1 MWKLL
6 NILCF
11 VILTLAVIKLSAKGT
26 LFLSFFFFFLDRDIL
41 LYEYFSIDMNPFIS
55 GIGYLY
61 LYIAIFHLALLCDD
75 LAQIPIWFD
84 EE

>member
-11 VILTLAVIKLSAKGT
+11 VILTLVMIKLSAKGT
-26 LFLSFFFFFLDRDIL
+26 LFLSFLDRDIL

-55 GIGYLY
+55 GFG
-61 LYIAIFHLALLCDD
+61 
-75 LAQIPIWFD
+75 
-84 EE
+84 

>member
-11 VILTLAVIKLSAKGT
+11 VILTLVMIKLSAKGT
-26 LFLSFFFFFLDRDIL
+26 LFLSFFFFFFLDKDIL

-55 GIGYLY
+55 GFG
-61 LYIAIFHLALLCDD
+61 
-75 LAQIPIWFD
+75 
-84 EE
+84 